1 MSTYQK
7 LYLEGLNLLRDVPTP
22 ALEAKIL
29 LLEALRKGEA
39 EWLAS
44 PHERVPRRGE
54 LRYRRLIERRLS
66 GIPLAYITGKKE
78 FWSLSLQVLPG
89 VLIPRPETEL
99 IVEKTLEVLSIQGPR
114 ILDIGTGCGNIALA
128 LAKEL
133 PLARIIATDIST
145 KALRNAELNVLSHRL
160 ENVRLVKG
168 SLFSG
173 VRSLGLDGKCDAI
186 VSNPPYVS
194 AADWNMLPAE
204 VKDHEPRRA
213 LIGGKT
219 GLEFIGRLIG
229 GSAAFLKTGGYLLF
243 EVGEGQ
249 VDRAVGLLGKDFSN
263 VESFADLQGIPRC
276 VRARRA

>member
-1 MSTYQK
+1 LSTYQK
-7 LYLEGLNLLRDVPTP
+7 LFSEGLNLLRDVPTP
-22 ALEAKIL
+22 AIEAKIL
-29 LLEALRKGEA
+29 LLEALRKGEV

-44 PHERVPRRGE
+44 PHERVPKRGE
-54 LRYRRLIERRLS
+54 LSYRRLIERRLS

-133 PLARIIATDIST
+133 PQARIIATDIST
-145 KALRNAELNVLSHRL
+145 KALRNAELNIRFHRL

-173 VRSLGLDGKCDAI
+173 VRRLDLDRKCEAI

-194 AADWNMLPAE
+194 AADWKMLPAE

-219 GLEFIGRLIG
+219 GLEFIGRLIR

-263 VESFADLQGIPRC
+263 VESFADLKGIPRC

>member
-1 MSTYQK
+1 LSTYQK
-7 LYLEGLNLLRDVPTP
+7 LYHEGRNLLRDVPTP
-22 ALEAKIL
+22 AIEAKVL
-29 LLEALRKGEA
+29 LLEALQTEEV

-44 PHERVPRRGE
+44 PRKDVSKRGE
-54 LRYRRLIERRLS
+54 LRYRRFIERRLL
-66 GIPLAYITGKKE
+66 GVPLAYITGKKE

-99 IVEKTLEVLSIQGPR
+99 IIEKTLEVLSIQRPT

-133 PLARIIATDIST
+133 PQARVIATDISA
-145 KALRNAELNVLSHRL
+145 KALRNAELNVRSHRL
-160 ENVRLVKG
+160 ENVHFVRG
-168 SLFSG
+168 SLFS
-173 VRSLGLDGKCDAI
+173 VIRSLGLDGKCDAV

-194 AADWNMLPAE
+194 AADWKMLPAE
-204 VKDHEPRRA
+204 VRDHEPRRA

-219 GLEFIGRLIG
+219 GLEFIRRLVR

-249 VDRAVGLLGKDFSN
+249 ADGAIGLLGQDFPN
-263 VESFADLQGIPRC
+263 VESFADLKGIPRC